1 MQMLGMK
8 PSRDSVEKM
17 ISEIDK
23 DGNGQV
29 DFQEFLQVMAG
40 PQQLPHT
47 KDELLR
53 AFRTF
58 SSEKNPPGT
67 ISPKELEAA
76 LVNYCSDSMTPEE
89 IRRLVSSVDP
99 RDDGLINYVEK
110 ISLFMTK

>member
-1 MQMLGMK
+1 VFDLVDKDKGGSIDADEVLELMQMLGMK

-76 LVNYCSDSMTPEE
+76 LV
-89 IRRLVSSVDP
+89 
-99 RDDGLINYVEK
+99 G
-110 ISLFMTK
+110 